1 MQSYTYDS
9 YFLLWFT
16 LRQQDILE
24 LTALALTHARI
35 PWIPAGIL
43 TQAHSTTF
51 KPFSPSAV
59 KKRAIGAALSN
70 QLEGS

>member
-35 PWIPAGIL
+35 PWIPAGIFDASPQHDFQTL
-43 TQAHSTTF
+43 
-51 KPFSPSAV
+51 FSVS
-59 KKRAIGAALSN
+59 R
-70 QLEGS
+70 